1 MSAISG
7 MTGNS
12 ANMRVDYLNLLV
24 TQLKNQNP
32 LEPMSNA
39 DMTAQLAQISQL
51 EHLESINSQISQL
64 GRLENIDNMFQR
76 AMLTAE
82 LNEATAL
89 IGKTVSFFPG
99 GSGYAVAGR
108 VDSVNIVDGAVLLN
122 VGGYGVGLD
131 EIKSIS
137 E

>member
-7 MTGNS
+7 ITGS
-12 ANMRVDYLNLLV
+12 AEDIRVNYLNLLV

-32 LEPMSNA
+32 LEPMSNS

-51 EHLESINSQISQL
+51 EHLENIDKQISQL
-64 GRLENIDNMFQR
+64 DRLENIDNMFQR

-89 IGKTVSFFPG
+89 IGKTISFFPE
-99 GSGYAVAGR
+99 GSDHAVTGQ
-108 VDSVNIVDGAVLLN
+108 VGSVNIIDGSVRLN
-122 VGGYGVGLD
+122 VGKYSVALD
-131 EIKSIS
+131 EIKSVS